1 MIESGDRV
9 VNLLRWN
16 IPRVTLTQLGA
27 EIVWLL
33 VAVILVRWLD
43 GQPPTAVTRNL
54 APAIVFALIMVFFN
68 GAFGLYRRD
77 QKLELGMYVGRLM
90 LAMLIG
96 APIAYA
102 IANMLPGGDRFQ
114 QVFGEIVILA
124 FAGLIAV
131 RHVVV
136 SPLLRSLLPHRVL
149 VLGTG
154 PEARVV
160 EASLD
165 AADAPGIQLVGFYA
179 LEKQSENVVSPGRVL
194 AHDGSLEQ
202 LVHVLGVNEII
213 VAVREQ
219 RGGVLSLRSLLECRL
234 NGIQVTDLARFFE
247 RVHGRIPIDSLKASW
262 LIYGQGF
269 RQDWLRTIV
278 KRAFD
283 ITVSFLLLMLMFP
296 IFLVTA
302 ILIALESGG
311 PIIYRQERVGLR
323 GRTFDV
329 LKFRSMRADAEQDGK
344 PTWAAIRDPRVT
356 RLGSFL
362 RRSRVDE
369 LPQLFNVLRGE
380 MSLVGPRPER
390 PVFVA
395 MLTERIPFYSVRHS
409 VKPGITG
416 WAQVRYSYGA
426 DVEQSMKKLEFDL
439 YYVKNHTLFL
449 DLLILLGTIRVV
461 LLGEGAR

>member
-77 QKLELGMYVGRLM
+77 QKLDFGMYVGRLM

-194 AHDGSLEQ
+194 AHDGSLEK
-202 LVHVLGVNEII
+202 LVQKLGVNEII

-283 ITVSFLLLMLMFP
+283 IAVSFLLLVLMFP

-302 ILIALESGG
+302 ILIALESSG

>member
-1 MIESGDRV
+1 MESGDRV
-9 VNLLRWN
+9 VDLLRWN
-16 IPRVTLTQLGA
+16 IPRVTLAQLGA
-27 EIVWLL
+27 ELLWLL
-33 VAVILVRWLD
+33 AAVILARWLD
-43 GQPPTAVTRNL
+43 GQPSSAVARNL
-54 APAIVFALIMVFFN
+54 APAIVFALIMVIFN

-77 QKLELGMYVGRLM
+77 QKLGFGMYVGRLM

-102 IANMLPGGDRFQ
+102 TANMLPGADRFQ
-114 QVFGEIVILA
+114 EMFGEIVILA
-124 FAGLIAV
+124 FAGLSAV
-131 RHVVV
+131 RHIVV
-136 SPLLRSLLPHRVL
+136 SPLLRTLLPHRVL

-154 PEARVV
+154 AEARAV
-160 EASLD
+160 ETSLE
-165 AADAPGIQLVGFYA
+165 AADAPGIQLVGFYS
-179 LEKQSENVVSPGRVL
+179 LDKQSENVVSPARVL
-194 AHDGSLEQ
+194 AHDLSMEKTVQ
-202 LVHVLGVNEII
+202 LLGVSEII

-234 NGIQVTDLARFFE
+234 NGVQVTDLARFFE
-247 RVHGRIPIDSLKASW
+247 RVHGRIPVSSLKASW

-283 ITVSFLLLMLMFP
+283 IAVSFLLLVVMFP
-296 IFLVTA
+296 IAVVTG

-323 GRTFDV
+323 GRTFHV
-329 LKFRSMRADAEQDGK
+329 LKFRSMRLDAEADGK
-344 PTWAAIRDPRVT
+344 PAWAAVDDPRVT

-369 LPQLFNVLRGE
+369 LPQLINVLRGE

-426 DVEQSMKKLEFDL
+426 DVEQSMK
-439 YYVKNHTLFL
+439 
-449 DLLILLGTIRVV
+449 
-461 LLGEGAR
+461 

>member
-1 MIESGDRV
+1 MAESGDRV
-9 VNLLRWN
+9 VNLLRLN
-16 IPRVTLTQLGA
+16 IPRVALAQLGA
-27 EIVWLL
+27 ELAWLL
-33 VAVILVRWLD
+33 LAVILARWLD
-43 GQPPTAVTRNL
+43 GQPPDAVARNL
-54 APAIVFALIMVFFN
+54 APAIVFALIMVVFN

-77 QKLELGMYVGRLM
+77 HKLDFGMYVGRLL

-102 IANMLPGGDRFQ
+102 TSTMLPGGDRFQ
-114 QVFGEIVILA
+114 QMFGEIVILA
-124 FAGLIAV
+124 FAGLIVV
-131 RHVVV
+131 RHIVV
-136 SPLLRSLLPHRVL
+136 SPLLRSLHPHRVL

-165 AADAPGIQLVGFYA
+165 AADGPGIRLVGFYA
-179 LEKQSENVVSPGRVL
+179 LEKRGENVVSPGRVL
-194 AHDGSLEQ
+194 AHDLTMEETVRQFGID
-202 LVHVLGVNEII
+202 EII
-213 VAVREQ
+213 VAVRDQ

-234 NGIQVTDLARFFE
+234 RGIQVTDLARFFE

-283 ITVSFLLLMLMFP
+283 IVVSLALLALTAPVF
-296 IFLVTA
+296 IVTM
-302 ILIALESGG
+302 ILIALASGA

-323 GRTFDV
+323 GRTFHV
-329 LKFRSMRADAEQDGK
+329 FKFRSMRPNAEPDGK
-344 PTWAAIRDPRVT
+344 PAWAAVGDPRVT

-369 LPQLFNVLRGE
+369 LPQLINVLRGE

-426 DVEQSMKKLEFDL
+426 DVEQSMRKLEYDL

-449 DLLILLGTIRVV
+449 DILILLGTIRVV